1 MCNMKS
7 FGDLIYHF
15 EILVCLHKKFIYT
28 SYRYQYDLL
37 MTEKKTIFAFRIP
50 ILMAALIIP
59 VLSININQSYSE
71 ETFVYVS
78 NGEDGDIAVMKLY
91 PETGDMEIV
100 EKVPAGPNVKH
111 MALSP
116 DHRFLYAS
124 IRSEPFSVVTYS
136 INPDTGSL
144 NELSKELLPYNMA
157 YISVDQTGRFLFSVS
172 YSDAKIAVN
181 PIGLDG
187 IVKSEPVQV
196 ISTGPNPHSIL
207 VDRTNQF
214 VYVPHLGN
222 AQIKQFLFNAS
233 TGGLTP
239 NDPEAVFTKDGSGPR
254 HFDLSPDNR
263 FVYVS
268 NEMDGMVYSYKID
281 NKTGILTEMQ
291 RISAIP
297 LDLGLEPSTPAGG
310 DGDGESEMEDEEF
323 STFGVADI
331 HITPNGKW
339 LYVSVRA
346 TNTITAFGVDVH
358 SGNLTYIG
366 SYDTEKIPRGI
377 NIDPRGNFVIS
388 AGQESGFVSV
398 HAINQETGALKLLN
412 RYETGKDPNWI
423 EIVEFK

>member
-91 PETGDMEIV
+91 PETADMKIV

-377 NIDPRGNFVIS
+377 NIDPRGNFVIA

-412 RYETGKDPNWI
+412 R
-423 EIVEFK
+423 